1 MRQSGASPTGAQNH
15 VVQEERWRVGARG
28 QADRRGLDA
37 HLRGGRAARFA
48 ARATAQRRGCGDAG
62 HRGVRLLPCLRHRR
76 ARATE
81 GVTAL
86 ARVSDDLLL
95 AAQSGDRHAL
105 TQLLVALQPDIRRYA
120 RHLCY
125 RASAIED
132 VVQEALIVVYRRV
145 GTIRSPAAL
154 AGWLLTVI
162 TRLCMLPALMLMRG
176 VEELASLEASR
187 ELAKVPPDE
196 LRIDLVNAIE
206 SLSPS
211 HREVLLLRDLEDL
224 TIGEIARRLGV
235 TREATKSRL
244 RRARALVAI
253 PGRGRCRPR
262 RATRMPDV
270 LDCGPGRDAFARP
283 SRTLSA
289 RIEQGASR

>member
-1 MRQSGASPTGAQNH
+1 M
-15 VVQEERWRVGARG
+15 
-28 QADRRGLDA
+28 
-37 HLRGGRAARFA
+37 
-48 ARATAQRRGCGDAG
+48 
-62 HRGVRLLPCLRHRR
+62 
-76 ARATE
+76 
-81 GVTAL
+81 TAL

-120 RHLCY
+120 RRLCY
-125 RASAIED
+125 RASVIED

-162 TRLCMLPALMLMRG
+162 ARLCMLPGLMLMRG
-176 VEELASLEASR
+176 VEELASRQEAR
-187 ELAKVPPDE
+187 ELAKVPSDE

-206 SLSPS
+206 SLPPS

-224 TIGEIARRLGV
+224 TIGEIAGRLGV

-244 RRARALVAI
+244 RRARALVREYLLGTKHN
-253 PGRGRCRPR
+253 GRESP
-262 RATRMPDV
+262 
-270 LDCGPGRDAFARP
+270 
-283 SRTLSA
+283 
-289 RIEQGASR
+289 

>member
-1 MRQSGASPTGAQNH
+1 M
-15 VVQEERWRVGARG
+15 
-28 QADRRGLDA
+28 
-37 HLRGGRAARFA
+37 
-48 ARATAQRRGCGDAG
+48 
-62 HRGVRLLPCLRHRR
+62 
-76 ARATE
+76 
-81 GVTAL
+81 TAL

-120 RHLCY
+120 RRLCH
-125 RASAIED
+125 RASVIED

-162 TRLCMLPALMLMRG
+162 ARLCMLPALMLMRG
-176 VEELASLEASR
+176 VEELASLEESR

-224 TIGEIARRLGV
+224 TIGEIAQRLGV
-235 TREATKSRL
+235 TREAAKSRL
-244 RRARALVAI
+244 RRARTLVREYLLGTKDG
-253 PGRGRCRPR
+253 GRES
-262 RATRMPDV
+262 T
-270 LDCGPGRDAFARP
+270 
-283 SRTLSA
+283 
-289 RIEQGASR
+289 

>member
-1 MRQSGASPTGAQNH
+1 MWYRRN
-15 VVQEERWRVGARG
+15 VGG
-28 QADRRGLDA
+28 WE
-37 HLRGGRAARFA
+37 RAARLI
-48 ARATAQRRGCGDAG
+48 GGGLMLICGVVALHASPLG
-62 HRGVRLLPCLRHRR
+62 LLLSGTGVVTLV
-76 ARATE
+76 TE

-105 TQLLVALQPDIRRYA
+105 TQLLVALQPDVRRYA
-120 RHLCY
+120 RRLCY
-125 RASAIED
+125 RTSVIED

-162 TRLCMLPALMLMRG
+162 ARLCMLPALMLMRG
-176 VEELASLEASR
+176 VEELASLEESR

-235 TREATKSRL
+235 TREAAKSRL
-244 RRARALVAI
+244 RRARALVREYLLGTKDS
-253 PGRGRCRPR
+253 GRES
-262 RATRMPDV
+262 T
-270 LDCGPGRDAFARP
+270 
-283 SRTLSA
+283 
-289 RIEQGASR
+289 